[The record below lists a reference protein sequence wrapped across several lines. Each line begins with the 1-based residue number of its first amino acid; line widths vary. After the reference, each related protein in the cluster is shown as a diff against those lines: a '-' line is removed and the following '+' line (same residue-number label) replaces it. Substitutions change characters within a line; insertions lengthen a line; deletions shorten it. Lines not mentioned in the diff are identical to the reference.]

1 MATELD
7 RVVTVRFKAA
17 DLHALKGLALK
28 SGANVSELIRHA
40 ALKLPPVPARRT
52 LVDRDLINQ
61 LSRLGN
67 NLNQQ
72 TRLLHQLHYRDLP
85 PELAPV
91 LALLQDVRDLLR
103 EVARA
108 VAEAAR

>member
-1 MATELD
+1 MPIKLS
-7 RVVTVRFKAA
+7 RFVGVRFKPDDYQQLEQIA
-17 DLHALKGLALK
+17 KGL
-28 SGANVSELIRHA
+28 GTTVSDLIRHA
-40 ALKLPPVPARRT
+40 ALGVPPPPRRRQ
-52 LVDRDLINQ
+52 LADQDLINQ

-85 PELAPV
+85 PDTAPV
-91 LALLQDVRDLLR
+91 LDVLLEVRDLLN
-103 EVARA
+103 EVSRS